1 MPAITGPHHAAL
13 TVTDV
18 ERSLA
23 WYSDLFGLQ
32 LLFGDDNDEVSFRV
46 LMDPPSGWIMGL
58 RQYHDKPHDRFDEF
72 RTGLDHFAFGV
83 TDRAMLESWEEELR
97 RRDIPFT
104 PIVDTP
110 IGSVICFRDPDNIQ
124 LEFWLMPS

>member
-1 MPAITGPHHAAL
+1 MPDVTGPHHAAL
-13 TVTDV
+13 TVTDI

-23 WYSDLFGLQ
+23 WYTDLLGLQQLFGE
-32 LLFGDDNDEVSFRV
+32 DDDEVSLRV
-46 LMDPPSGWIMGL
+46 LMHPASGWILGL
-58 RQYHDKPHDRFDEF
+58 RQYHQKPGDQFDEF

-83 TDRAMLESWEEELR
+83 ADRATLEAWEGELQQR
-97 RRDIPFT
+97 AIPFT
-104 PIVDTP
+104 PIVETP

>member
-1 MPAITGPHHAAL
+1 MPDVTGPHHAAL
-13 TVTDV
+13 TVTEI
-18 ERSLA
+18 ERSLT
-23 WYSDLFGLQ
+23 WYTDLLGLQ
-32 LLFGDDNDEVSFRV
+32 QLFGDDNDEVSLRV
-46 LMDPPSGWIMGL
+46 LMHPASGWILGL
-58 RQYHDKPHDRFDEF
+58 RQYHQKPHDRFDEF

-83 TDRAMLESWEEELR
+83 ADRAMLEAWEEELR

-104 PIVDTP
+104 PITDTP